1 MRQSVAVVTLALVVA
16 LGSVL
21 AGQQGS
27 GQAPAGETLRWY
39 KGNTH
44 THTLNSDGD
53 STPDDVVRWYREQR
67 YHFVVITDHNVV
79 TQVDALNALHGA
91 PERFL
96 VVRGEEVTDSADKK
110 PVHLNLIGGEGFVA
124 PQGGATP
131 AEALR
136 RNIAAMLLAKGVIS
150 INHPNFGWAFTA
162 EDLLS
167 GKGAD
172 ILEIANAHPQ
182 VNNNGGGPSPDTEA
196 LWDAMLTAGITIWG
210 AASDDM
216 HQLKQPWSKAAARP
230 GQGWIVVRAPRLTQ
244 EAILAAMRKG
254 DFYASTGVE
263 LTDVQASRQRLALA
277 IKEQGSTRFTVRFI
291 GRGGRVL
298 KELAAPPYQYDI
310 AGDEGYVRARVVDS
324 NGLMAWTQPVF
335 LTAR

>member
-1 MRQSVAVVTLALVVA
+1 MRLRGLVLALVTVVTV
-16 LGSVL
+16 GSVL
-21 AGQQGS
+21 TGQQ
-27 GQAPAGETLRWY
+27 PAGEALRWY

-53 STPDDVVRWYREQR
+53 STPDEAVRWYREQK
-67 YHFVVITDHNVV
+67 YHFVVITDHNLV
-79 TQVDALNALHGA
+79 TPVDGLNAIYAA

-96 VVRGEEVTDSADKK
+96 VIRGEEVTDAAADKK

-124 PQGGATP
+124 PQGGTTP

-136 RNIAAMLLAKGVIS
+136 RNIAAMLTANGVIS
-150 INHPNFGWAFTA
+150 INHPNFGWALTA
-162 EDLLS
+162 DDLAAA

-172 ILEIANAHPQ
+172 VLEIANAHPQ
-182 VNNNGGGPSPDTEA
+182 VNNNGGGISPSTDA

-230 GQGWIVVRAPRLTQ
+230 GQGWIVVRAPRLASD
-244 EAILAAMRKG
+244 AILAAMRRG

-263 LTDVQASRQRLALA
+263 LADIQATPQGVTLA
-277 IKEQGSTRFTVRFI
+277 IKEQSSSRYTVSFI

-298 KELAAPPYQYDI
+298 KTVAAAPYQYDI
-310 AGDEGYVRARVVDS
+310 AGDEGYVRAKVVDS
-324 NGLMAWTQPVF
+324 NGLMAWTQPVIVP
-335 LTAR
+335 AR

>member
-1 MRQSVAVVTLALVVA
+1 MRLRIAVVAFAAVFVF
-16 LGSVL
+16 GSPL
-21 AGQQGS
+21 SSQQ
-27 GQAPAGETLRWY
+27 PAGETLRWY

-53 STPDDVVRWYREQR
+53 STPDEAVRWYREQK
-67 YHFVVITDHNVV
+67 YHFVVITDHNLV
-79 TQVDALNALHGA
+79 TPVDGLNAIYAA

-96 VVRGEEVTDSADKK
+96 VIRGEEVTDSAAKK
-110 PVHLNLIGGEGFVA
+110 PVHLNLLGGEGFVA

-136 RNIAAMLLAKGVIS
+136 RNIAAMLQANGVIS
-150 INHPNFGWAFTA
+150 INHPNFGWALTA
-162 EDLLS
+162 EDLAAA

-172 ILEIANAHPQ
+172 LLEIANAHPL
-182 VNNNGGGPSPDTEA
+182 VNNHGGGISPDTEA
-196 LWDAMLTAGITIWG
+196 LWDAMLGAGITIYG

-230 GQGWIVVRAPRLTQ
+230 GQGWIVVRAPRLTS
-244 EAILAAMRKG
+244 EAILASMRRG

-263 LTDVQASRQRLALA
+263 LTDVQATAQRVTIA
-277 IKEQGSTRFTVRFI
+277 IKELASSRYTVRFI

-298 KELAAPPYQYDI
+298 KTVSAPPYDVAI
-310 AGDEGYVRARVVDS
+310 TGDEGYVRAKVVDS
-324 NGLMAWTQPVF
+324 NGLTAWTQPVF
-335 LTAR
+335 VPAR

>member
-1 MRQSVAVVTLALVVA
+1 MRLSVAAVA
-16 LGSVL
+16 LAGILAFGSVL
-21 AGQQGS
+21 SGQQ
-27 GQAPAGETLRWY
+27 PASETLRWY
-39 KGNTH
+39 RGNTH

-53 STPDDVVRWYREQR
+53 STPDEAVRWYREQK
-67 YHFVVITDHNVV
+67 YHFVVITDHNLV
-79 TQVDALNALHGA
+79 TPVDGLNAIYAA

-96 VVRGEEVTDSADKK
+96 VIRGEEVTDSSADKK
-110 PVHLNLIGGEGFVA
+110 PVHLNLIEGEEFVA

-136 RNIAAMLLAKGVIS
+136 RNIAAMLAAKGVIS
-150 INHPNFGWAFTA
+150 INHPNFGWALTA

-172 ILEIANAHPQ
+172 VLEIANAHPQ
-182 VNNNGGGPSPDTEA
+182 VNNNGGGISPSTEA
-196 LWDAMLTAGITIWG
+196 LWDTMLTAGITIWG

-230 GQGWIVVRAPRLTQ
+230 GLGWIVVRAPRLASD
-244 EAILAAMRKG
+244 AILAAMRRG

-263 LTDVQASRQRLALA
+263 LTDIQATPQRVTLAV
-277 IKEQGSTRFTVRFI
+277 KEQPSSRYTVSFI

-298 KELAAPPYQYDI
+298 KTITTAPYQYDI

-324 NGLMAWTQPVF
+324 NGLMAWTQPV
-335 LTAR
+335 LVPARVR